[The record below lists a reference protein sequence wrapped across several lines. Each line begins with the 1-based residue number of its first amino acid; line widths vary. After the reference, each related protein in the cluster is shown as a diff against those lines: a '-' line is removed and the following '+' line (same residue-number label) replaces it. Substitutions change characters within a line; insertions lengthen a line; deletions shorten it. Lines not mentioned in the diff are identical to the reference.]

1 MQQTLRPPLRH
12 AKPKVRLSTIAR
24 HLFINFFVL
33 IILLPLAWILL
44 LSVKSLPD
52 AYSGRLWPEQF
63 DFTHYN
69 YVLTKIP
76 GLSQNLSNSLIVTF
90 GSVTLTCI
98 CAVLAGYALVHLRT
112 PGKALVI
119 GLCTATLFFPTR
131 LLSLIP
137 IYEIQ
142 RSLGLL
148 NSSLALILPYV
159 TLNLALSILT
169 MRGIFEQIPGELVEA
184 SRMDGCTT
192 WQTLFK
198 VMLPLITN
206 GLVVL
211 IIINF
216 VSAWGEYLFAA
227 TLTSDQSQ
235 RTLIVVLA
243 RAFGGVGQ
251 FSFPRLAA
259 AYAMVILP
267 GVLAFALAQRLY
279 FKGLTEGAIKL

>member
-1 MQQTLRPPLRH
+1 MKRKKLPFG
-12 AKPKVRLSTIAR
+12 TIIR
-24 HLFINFFVL
+24 HLIINFFVL
-33 IILLPLAWILL
+33 IILLPITWVLL

-52 AYSGRLWPEQF
+52 AYSGNLWPEQF
-63 DFTHYN
+63 DFTHYT

-76 GLSQNLSNSLIVTF
+76 GLSQNLSNSLLVTI
-90 GSVTLTCI
+90 GSVLLTCV
-98 CAVLAGYALVHLRT
+98 CAVMAGFALTHLRT

-148 NSSLALILPYV
+148 NSIWGLILPYV

-184 SRMDGCTT
+184 SRMDGCNA
-192 WQTLFK
+192 WQTLFR

-216 VSAWGEYLFAA
+216 VSAWGEYLFAS
-227 TLTSDQSQ
+227 TLTSDSSQ

-243 RAFGGVGQ
+243 RAFGGVGA
-251 FSFPRLAA
+251 FSYPRLGA
-259 AYAMVILP
+259 AYTMVILP
-267 GVLAFALAQRLY
+267 GIIAFALAQRLY

>member
-1 MQQTLRPPLRH
+1 MQRLLGTFFRH
-12 AKPKVRLSTIAR
+12 AV
-24 HLFINFFVL
+24 INFFVL
-33 IILLPLAWILL
+33 IILLPIAWVLL

-52 AYSGRLWPEQF
+52 AYSGAILPTESLRLE
-63 DFTHYN
+63 HYN
-69 YVLTKIP
+69 FVLTRIP
-76 GLSQNLSNSLIVTF
+76 QLPQNLTNSLIVTF
-90 GSVTLTCI
+90 GSVLLTCI
-98 CAVLAGYALVHLRT
+98 CAVMAGYALVHLRT
-112 PGKALVI
+112 PGKAIII

-142 RSLGLL
+142 RATNLL
-148 NSSLALILPYV
+148 NSVWGLILPYV

-169 MRGIFEQIPGELVEA
+169 MRGIFEQVPNELVEA
-184 SRMDGCTT
+184 SRIDGCGA
-192 WQTLFK
+192 WQTLFR

-216 VSAWGEYLFAA
+216 VSAWGEFLFAS
-227 TLTSDQSQ
+227 TLTNDQSK

-243 RAFGGVGQ
+243 RAFGGVGA
-251 FSFPRLAA
+251 FSYPRLGAL
-259 AYAMVILP
+259 YTMVILP
-267 GVLAFALAQRLY
+267 GVIAFALAQRLY